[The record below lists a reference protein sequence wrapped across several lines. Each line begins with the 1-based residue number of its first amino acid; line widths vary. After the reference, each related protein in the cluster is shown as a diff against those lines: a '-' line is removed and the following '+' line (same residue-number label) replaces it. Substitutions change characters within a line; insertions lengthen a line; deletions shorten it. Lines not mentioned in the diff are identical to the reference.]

1 MKGIKIV
8 KIFFIFFI
16 ILILSIWIYSK
27 FFKKIEVNETLEKV
41 TEDTVY
47 SSNIMENVN
56 YSSIDAD
63 GKEYI
68 ITAIKG
74 EIDYANPNKIYLTKV
89 KALIKLKNS
98 ENVTITSDYGKY
110 NSENYDTIFSKNV
123 KINYQDHK
131 ITGEYLD
138 FSLERNLM
146 LISKKVI
153 YSNLDNILKADVIE
167 IDIKTKNT
175 KIFMYEEDKKV
186 KVKNKEQNGN
196 N

>member
-1 MKGIKIV
+1 MSGIRIV
-8 KIFFIFFI
+8 KIFFILFV
-16 ILILSIWIYSK
+16 ILSLCIWIYSK
-27 FFKKIEVNETLEKV
+27 FFKTIEINDTLEKIP
-41 TEDTVY
+41 EDKVY

-56 YSSIDAD
+56 YSSIDTD

-68 ITAIKG
+68 ITALKG
-74 EIDYANPNKIYLTKV
+74 EIDYTNPNKIYLTKV

-98 ENVTITSDYGKY
+98 ENVTITSEYGKY

-123 KINYQDHK
+123 KINYLDHE

>member
-89 KALIKLKNS
+89 KALIKLNNS

-146 LISKKVI
+146 LISKKVT

-167 IDIKTKNT
+167 VDIKTKNT

-186 KVKNKEQNGN
+186 RVKNKEQNGN

>member
-1 MKGIKIV
+1 MEEFELDFKTKSAAINSAYNMMQETPQTLGE
-8 KIFFIFFI
+8 FI
-16 ILILSIWIYSK
+16 
-27 FFKKIEVNETLEKV
+27 NETLENN
-41 TEDTVY
+41 TEDTIY
-47 SSNIMENVN
+47 SSNLMENVN

-68 ITAIKG
+68 ITALKG
-74 EIDYANPNKIYLTKV
+74 EIDYANPNIIYLTKV

-98 ENVTITSDYGKY
+98 QNVSIISEYGKY
-110 NSENYDTIFSKNV
+110 NSESYDTIFSKNV
-123 KINYQDHK
+123 KINYLDHE

-138 FSLERNLM
+138 FSLERDLM
-146 LISKKVI
+146 LISKKVT

-167 IDIKTKNT
+167 VDIKTKNT

-186 KVKNKEQNGN
+186 RVKNKDQYGN